1 MVCVAYF
8 KQITIVSFL
17 VSDSIPFTSVELL
30 QIEPANKSVEGA
42 EERVQVIGKK
52 QGAKGPVSVF
62 RISFPHSHSIASFT
76 QPTIPFP
83 FSCSCIPIPHVYA
96 FSYSNSIPHA
106 LSRPFSHSHSHALSL
121 PFSHSHSPCSSTWS
135 QIWWLCSESML
146 QTQRNSAPSLERF
159 SYTPL
164 LIGYDV
170 IMTSLLICY

>member
-1 MVCVAYF
+1 MLVCVAYF

-30 QIEPANKSVEGA
+30 QIEPANKSVNGA

-52 QGAKGPVSVF
+52 QGAKGPVSVW
-62 RISFPHSHSIASFT
+62 RIPFPHFRSIASFFIT

-83 FSCSCIPIPHVYA
+83 FPMCA
-96 FSYSNSIPHA
+96 FSYSN
-106 LSRPFSHSHSHALSL
+106 F
-121 PFSHSHSPCSSTWS
+121 HSHSPCSQSPVLAFPFPCSSMWS
-135 QIWWLCSESML
+135 QTWWLCSESTS

-164 LIGYDV
+164 STGYDV
-170 IMTSLLICY
+170 IMTSVLICSY